1 MEKKGALNIGFG
13 NVVISSRLVAILTP
27 GPNPVRRLR
36 DEAKKQGRLVD
47 ATHGRKCRAV
57 LLCDSGH
64 LILSAIQSDTLC
76 QRLEVLTTG
85 KGEDGGR
92 EGHKGG

>member
-1 MEKKGALNIGFG
+1 MGKKGVLNIGFG

-36 DEAKKQGRLVD
+36 EEAKEAGRLVD

-57 LLCDSGH
+57 LVCDSGH

-76 QRLEVLTTG
+76 LRYEALIADSSGT
-85 KGEDGGR
+85 
-92 EGHKGG
+92 